1 MEDFLSGALSFFL
14 ILGAAWLIVLVVV
27 LITLYKRRD
36 MELPVKIFWG
46 LVIFFAPL
54 IGLILYLIFGAG
66 KRKR

>member
-14 ILGAAWLIVLVVV
+14 VLGAAWLIVLVVV